1 MSFDERTVERVRP
14 LLSELNDVAER
25 RIVGGGLGF
34 VVDGHLCC
42 GVSSRGLTVRVGRDG
57 MNEAL
62 AQPHVRRLEFGV
74 RTAAAFV
81 VVQPDGYA
89 TDEALRS
96 WIERG
101 LRAVG
106 MTGRA
111 ISGV

>member
-1 MSFDERTVERVRP
+1 MSFDERTVESVRF
-14 LLSELNDVAER
+14 LLSGLNDVVER

-34 VVDGHLCC
+34 MVDGHLCC

-57 MNEAL
+57 MGEAL
-62 AQPHVRRLEFGV
+62 AQPHVRPLEFGG

-81 VVQPDGYA
+81 VVQPDGYV

-101 LRAVG
+101 LRAVDDLG
-106 MTGRA
+106 
-111 ISGV
+111 